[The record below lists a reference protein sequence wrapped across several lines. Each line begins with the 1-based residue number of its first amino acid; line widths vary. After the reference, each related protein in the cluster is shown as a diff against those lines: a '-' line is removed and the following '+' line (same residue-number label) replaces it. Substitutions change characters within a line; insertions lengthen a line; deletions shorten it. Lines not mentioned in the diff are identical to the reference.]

1 MALKITITDAG
12 RAEIVNAQNTGTA
25 PVKITHVALEAA
37 GYTPDPGQTA
47 LQNEIKRVSSIA
59 GEVVADDTI
68 SVTAK
73 DEGSDAYSVRGFGLI
88 TEHGTLFAVYSQAD
102 PIIEKASPSTLLLT
116 IDVVFADI
124 DATSLTFGDVTFSNP
139 PASTTVAGVVRLS
152 SAVNSTAQNLA
163 ATPNAVKQAND
174 NANSR
179 LAKSAN
185 LSDLGNAGTARN
197 NLGLGTA
204 AQQDDAR
211 YAHRSNNLAD
221 LTAPATA
228 RSNLGLGT
236 AATANTGT
244 GTAQVP
250 TTSQADGRYL
260 RQNQN
265 LSDLGNAAT
274 ARNNLGLGAAATM
287 GTTASRT
294 SSSTT
299 TLLQA
304 AAMNN
309 HRAGGDHDE
318 RYVRHGQYGVGGNSE
333 SMTDVQ
339 YRDARGFRAMLAS
352 ESATGVQGIG
362 SANHNVLQWGAGDR
376 RAQLIAPGS
385 GDDGLKLFLKQFN
398 SMGRVVG
405 LEEILTRGAYG
416 LGSSSPVQAANLGN
430 LPSDS
435 ADSAGART
443 TFFNLTNADLDIGD
457 NVGGWLVSRGA
468 RPVAFMFGNNQRLV
482 SRRWT
487 GSEWS
492 SPVEYL
498 TGPGAGLTANDGVV
512 ALGTPETISGNTSNR
527 VSATGHT
534 HSVDSTA
541 SRTSNSTAT
550 LLQAAAMNNHRTSG
564 DHDGRYAQLQHFL
577 GNLSGNGY
585 QPLPNGLI
593 LQWGSLPSNSEVT
606 RRVTFPIPF
615 PSACF
620 SVQITHAGDSPKIYG
635 AAQLSR
641 MGFDSVNRQATGN
654 QHSMR
659 WFAVGI

>member
-73 DEGSDAYSVRGFGLI
+73 DEGSDAYTVRGFGLI

-221 LTAPATA
+221 LTAPAIA

-244 GTAQVP
+244 GSSNVP
-250 TTSQADGRYL
+250 TTSQADGRYAQ
-260 RQNQN
+260 RGQNLADIGNVSIARSNLGLGSAATQPDTRYTHRANN
-265 LSDLGNAAT
+265 LSDLGSAAT
-274 ARNNLGLGAAATM
+274 ARSNLGLGSAATQPDTRYTHRANNLSDLGSAANARSNLGLGTAATMGTTASRTSNSTTTLLQAAGMNNHRTSGDHDGRYVQRGNNLSDLNNAAAARTNLGLGAAATM

-294 SSSTT
+294 SGSTSL
-299 TLLQA
+299 LLQA

-309 HRAGGDHDE
+309 HIGGGDH
-318 RYVRHGQYGVGGNSE
+318 NSE
-333 SMTDVQ
+333 YIQLGSTFQV
-339 YRDARGFRAMLAS
+339 R
-352 ESATGVQGIG
+352 SAL
-362 SANHNVLQWGAGDR
+362 SGAGHGEVGTFAFCRTDPPVNKIPGDT
-376 RAQLIAPGS
+376 AAGSNLIYTSAS
-385 GDDGLKLFLKQFN
+385 GGLSGFN
-398 SMGRVVG
+398 NRPSGTWRCMGR
-405 LEEILTRGAYG
+405 THD
-416 LGSSSPVQAANLGN
+416 AN
-430 LPSDS
+430 
-435 ADSAGART
+435 
-443 TFFNLTNADLDIGD
+443 F
-457 NVGGWLVSRGA
+457 
-468 RPVAFMFGNNQRLV
+468 
-482 SRRWT
+482 
-487 GSEWS
+487 E
-492 SPVEYL
+492 
-498 TGPGAGLTANDGVV
+498 
-512 ALGTPETISGNTSNR
+512 
-527 VSATGHT
+527 
-534 HSVDSTA
+534 
-541 SRTSNSTAT
+541 TAT
-550 LLQAAAMNNHRTSG
+550 TLWLRIS
-564 DHDGRYAQLQHFL
+564 
-577 GNLSGNGY
+577 
-585 QPLPNGLI
+585 
-593 LQWGSLPSNSEVT
+593 
-606 RRVTFPIPF
+606 
-615 PSACF
+615 
-620 SVQITHAGDSPKIYG
+620 
-635 AAQLSR
+635 
-641 MGFDSVNRQATGN
+641 
-654 QHSMR
+654 
-659 WFAVGI
+659 

>member
-37 GYTPDPGQTA
+37 GYTPAPGQTA

-73 DEGSDAYSVRGFGLI
+73 DEGSDAYTVRGFGLI

-124 DATSLTFGDVTFSNP
+124 DATSLTFGDITFSNP

-274 ARNNLGLGAAATM
+274 ARNNLGLGTAARQDDARYAHRGNNLADLTNAGAARNNLGLGSAATANT
-287 GTTASRT
+287 GLASGSVPTIADADGRYMRRNN
-294 SSSTT
+294 SPVSMDANSTEGVNGVFSGGGGGAINFPNAYDAASAAFWP
-299 TLLQA
+299 LLQLY
-304 AAMNN
+304 
-309 HRAGGDHDE
+309 RA
-318 RYVRHGQYGVGGNSE
+318 S
-333 SMTDVQ
+333 S
-339 YRDARGFRAMLAS
+339 
-352 ESATGVQGIG
+352 
-362 SANHNVLQWGAGDR
+362 DR
-376 RAQLIAPGS
+376 RAQIS
-385 GDDGLKLFLKQFN
+385 
-398 SMGRVVG
+398 
-405 LEEILTRGAYG
+405 LTHDTMWFRGA
-416 LGSSSPVQAANLGN
+416 
-430 LPSDS
+430 
-435 ADSAGART
+435 
-443 TFFNLTNADLDIGD
+443 
-457 NVGGWLVSRGA
+457 
-468 RPVAFMFGNNQRLV
+468 
-482 SRRWT
+482 T
-487 GSEWS
+487 GSEWREWRRTLAIQESGRADELPNNSANSVDTTGFYLVTNATTNVPVGTPSGSILMHVSWASAGTGGAANQLLMAGNTGRLWHRYRS
-492 SPVEYL
+492 SGGNWGAWTEYL
-498 TGPGAGLTANDGVV
+498 SSNRSVSAGNGLTGGGDLTANRTISM
-512 ALGTPETISGNTSNR
+512 GTPSTVTSNTKNS
-527 VSATGHT
+527 VSEESHSHAVDITGFFT
-534 HSVDSTA
+534 GA
-541 SRTSNSTAT
+541 
-550 LLQAAAMNNHRTSG
+550 NN
-564 DHDGRYAQLQHFL
+564 AFA
-577 GNLSGNGY
+577 NEGY
-585 QPLPNGLI
+585 QRLPSGLI
-593 LQWGSLPSNSEVT
+593 LQWGTLAASSARERS
-606 RRVTFPIPF
+606 VTFPIAF
-615 PSACF
+615 PNNCR
-620 SVQITHAGDSPKIYG
+620 SVQITHRGDASNSYG
-635 AAQLSR
+635 AH
-641 MGFDSVNRQATGN
+641 GFSTTGFISARRADQPN
-654 QHSMR
+654 DHAI
-659 WFAVGI
+659 WWTAIGH